1 MTTKVSVNLPMM
13 WRKKKHLYN
22 LVALTM
28 MEFLFFKITNSKC
41 VAVAGFSLLYI
52 GSYFRE

>member
-13 WRKKKHLYN
+13 WRKKHNTYN

-28 MEFLFFKITNSKC
+28 MEFIFKNNEI
-41 VAVAGFSLLYI
+41 
-52 GSYFRE
+52 